1 MLSPLVLEELVTLR
15 SRHLA
20 AGCIALVLG
29 LAACSEE
36 KKEAPAASASAAA
49 AAAPPSA
56 DAALTGADE
65 RAGLIAATRAYAESG
80 CSAARRRL
88 ELSAACDSEA
98 QRPLRDLLL
107 AYCKE
112 RESPSEARALYE
124 EIITKHPDTEAS
136 VSAIMRVR
144 QIDAAEL
151 APPSDYSGPK
161 PAALERPQPAYPT
174 LAESAGVEGKVRLRF
189 DVRDDGAVGNVRV
202 VESTPP
208 LLFDAVALYAVS
220 GWRYE
225 PGQAA
230 ESQQVVLRFDLPEE
244 DVAAAR
250 AIAGETAK

>member
-1 MLSPLVLEELVTLR
+1 LEELVTLR

-20 AGCIALVLG
+20 AGCIALALG
-29 LAACSEE
+29 FGFAACSQE
-36 KKEAPAASASAAA
+36 KKEGPAATAPAAD
-49 AAAPPSA
+49 AAAPSSA
-56 DAALTGADE
+56 DAAPAGGADA
-65 RAGLIAATRAYAESG
+65 RAGLIAATRAYAENG
-80 CSAARRRL
+80 CIAARRRL
-88 ELSAACDSEA
+88 DLCAACDSEE

-112 RESPSEARALYE
+112 REAPSEARALYE

-151 APPSDYSGPK
+151 APLSDYSGPK

-174 LAESAGVEGKVRLRF
+174 LAGSAGVEGKVRLRF

-225 PGQAA
+225 PGHAA